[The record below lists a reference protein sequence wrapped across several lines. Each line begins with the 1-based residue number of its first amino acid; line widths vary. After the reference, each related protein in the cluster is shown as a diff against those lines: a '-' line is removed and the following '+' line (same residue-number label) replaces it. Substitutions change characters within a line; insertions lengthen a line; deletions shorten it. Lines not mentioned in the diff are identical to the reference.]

1 MLRGIHLVKAL
12 FVNFNF
18 LNKNLTKVKS
28 SVNKSMPMSMCKSSR
43 NLNDKSQKITNVELW
58 NLRIA
63 AKWLQIEWFDRLI
76 YITSNFY
83 LFLVKSFSKKMEAA
97 VLFKCIFF
105 IFFNNNF
112 EFFLW
117 QKHLISTIFEIVV
130 FSSLFFEKAVLVLL
144 GYT

>member
-63 AKWLQIEWFDRLI
+63 AK
-76 YITSNFY
+76 
-83 LFLVKSFSKKMEAA
+83 
-97 VLFKCIFF
+97 
-105 IFFNNNF
+105 
-112 EFFLW
+112 
-117 QKHLISTIFEIVV
+117 
-130 FSSLFFEKAVLVLL
+130 
-144 GYT
+144 